1 MGREGEE
8 RLAAELCSKRDA
20 ILQPCRSMLWPGN
33 RGSFT
38 PQWRPRGGSSRR
50 CGRIK
55 RAEFRLRPMLK
66 TKSLFFGALRFASH
80 LAVFAGF
87 VLVWPAGFLA
97 RPHSVL
103 HGFVFSRCLV
113 APPVQFPCFFTSAGF
128 LARRGG
134 FWQEYLWGPHSTS
147 ASIFHAPSWPRPHR
161 GSATR
166 DVPSLT
172 APVSFCSICPSFPR
186 ICRVRCIW
194 RGSRGRSGGG

>member
-1 MGREGEE
+1 MMMMMMMMTTTILDTRKVDREGEE
-8 RLAAELCSKRDA
+8 RSAAELCSKRDA
-20 ILQPCRSMLWPGN
+20 VLQPCRSMLWPGN

-66 TKSLFFGALRFASH
+66 TKFLFFEALRFASH

-103 HGFVFSRCLV
+103 NGFVFSRCFV
-113 APPVQFPCFFTSAGF
+113 APPRPVSALLHERRFLGATWWL
-128 LARRGG
+128 LARVYLGSSLHVG
-134 FWQEYLWGPHSTS
+134 FDPPCAEPASSTS
-147 ASIFHAPSWPRPHR
+147 RF
-161 GSATR
+161 R
-166 DVPSLT
+166 DQGRTLFDRS
-172 APVSFCSICPSFPR
+172 
-186 ICRVRCIW
+186 RVILFDM
-194 RGSRGRSGGG
+194 S